1 MVEIVTRDVSRL
13 ILALSA
19 FPMRLLPASVM
30 LVVATS
36 LFAQQTDSAIQ
47 QLQNL
52 QARLHKSHTAND
64 WPSNLIAAREL
75 KTFLNDDPAS
85 LLEVARA
92 EVHVGDF
99 PAAFRELEQFVRM
112 GQSTDLAAPSLD
124 FAPHLSQP
132 EFAKIQSAMEAN
144 RRPISLASTAFLLPG
159 SNLLPEDLDYDP
171 NGHRFLVTS
180 VLQKKIIAVAA
191 NGARNEFAKAP
202 DNWPM
207 MAIKIDRK
215 RSLVWAT
222 EVALQG
228 FRSAPESD
236 WGRSAVLSYDLK
248 TGKLQRRVEGP
259 HGSSL
264 GDMSLLANGDVVV
277 SDGDGGGVY
286 RLTAKGSVL
295 QRLDAGDF
303 ISPQTPTMHPDA
315 NHIFVPDYE
324 RGIAVL
330 DLLTRQVR
338 WLATAGRFALNGI
351 DGLYFDRGKLIAV
364 QNGTSPER
372 VIAFTL
378 NPALS
383 EITSETILERSTDTL
398 GDPTHGVFVGNDFYY
413 IADSGW
419 NAIDEHGTMKP
430 GAKPSVPRLMRVKIQ
445 GSGGSTPAHTG

>member
-1 MVEIVTRDVSRL
+1 
-13 ILALSA
+13 
-19 FPMRLLPASVM
+19 MRLLPASVV
-30 LVVATS
+30 LVVAIS
-36 LFAQQTDSAIQ
+36 LFAQRTDSAIQ
-47 QLQNL
+47 QFQSL
-52 QARLHKSHTAND
+52 QARLHNSHTAND

-75 KTFLNDDPAS
+75 KMFLNDDPAS

-112 GQSTDLAAPSLD
+112 GQSTDLTEPSLD
-124 FAPHLSQP
+124 FAPHLAKP

-144 RRPISLASTAFLLPG
+144 RRPISVASTAVLLPG

-171 NGHRFLVTS
+171 SGHRFLVTS
-180 VLQKKIIAVAA
+180 ILQKKIIAISVG
-191 NGARNEFAKAP
+191 GAGNEFAKAP

-207 MAIKIDRK
+207 MAIKIDRP
-215 RSLVWAT
+215 RGLVWAT

-228 FRSAPESD
+228 FSSAPESD
-236 WGRSAVLSYDLK
+236 WGRSAVLCYDLK
-248 TGKLQRRVEGP
+248 TGKLLQRVDGP
-259 HGSSL
+259 RGSSL

-303 ISPQTPTMHPDA
+303 ISPQTPTIPLDG
-315 NHIFVPDYE
+315 NHILVPDYE
-324 RGIAVL
+324 RGVAVL
-330 DLLTRQVR
+330 DLSTRQVH
-338 WLATAGRFALNGI
+338 WLATAERFALNGI
-351 DGLYFDRGKLIAV
+351 DGLYFDHGKLIAV

-398 GDPTHGVFVGNDFYY
+398 GDPTHGVVVGNDFYY

-419 NAIDEHGTMKP
+419 NTIDDHGNMKP

-445 GSGGSTPAHTG
+445 GSGAPTPAHTG

>member
-1 MVEIVTRDVSRL
+1 
-13 ILALSA
+13 
-19 FPMRLLPASVM
+19 MRLLPASAL
-30 LVVATS
+30 LVVAVS
-36 LFAQQTDSAIQ
+36 LFAQRTDSAVA
-47 QLQNL
+47 QLQSL

-64 WPSNLIAAREL
+64 WPANLVAAREL
-75 KTFLNDDPAS
+75 KTLLNDDPAT

-92 EVHVGDF
+92 EIHVGDF
-99 PAAFRELEQFVRM
+99 AAAFRELQQFVRM
-112 GQSTDLAAPSLD
+112 GQSTDLTAPSLD
-124 FAPHLSQP
+124 FAPHLAKP
-132 EFAKIQSAMEAN
+132 EFVRIQSAMEAN
-144 RRPISLASTAFLLPG
+144 RMPISLASTALLLPG

-180 VLQKKIIAVAA
+180 VLQKKIIAISVG
-191 NGARNEFAKAP
+191 GAGDEFAKAP

-207 MAIKIDRK
+207 MAIKIDRP

-228 FRSAPESD
+228 FSSAPEPD
-236 WGRSAVLSYDLK
+236 WGRSAVLCYDLK
-248 TGKLQRRVEGP
+248 TGKLLRRVEGP
-259 HGSSL
+259 RGSSL
-264 GDMSLLANGDVVV
+264 GDMSLLADGGLAV

-295 QRLDAGDF
+295 QRLDTGDF
-303 ISPQTPTMHPDA
+303 ISPQTPTMGPDGH
-315 NHIFVPDYE
+315 HIFVPDYE

-330 DLLTRQVR
+330 ELSTGQVR

-372 VIAFTL
+372 VVAFTL

-383 EITSETILERSTDTL
+383 AITSETILERSTDTL
-398 GDPTHGVFVGNDFYY
+398 GDPTHGVVVGNDFYY

-419 NAIDEHGTMKP
+419 NNIDEHGNMKP
-430 GAKPSVPRLMRVKIQ
+430 GAKLSVPRLMRVRIQ
-445 GSGGSTPAHTG
+445 GSGRPIPAHTG

>member
-1 MVEIVTRDVSRL
+1 MK
-13 ILALSA
+13 
-19 FPMRLLPASVM
+19 LLPATVV
-30 LVVATS
+30 LVVTTS

-47 QLQNL
+47 QLQSL
-52 QARLHKSHTAND
+52 EARLNKSHTAND

-75 KTFLNDDPAS
+75 KTFLNDDPVS

-92 EVHVGDF
+92 EIHAGDF
-99 PAAFRELEQFVRM
+99 PTAFRELQQFVRM
-112 GQSTDLAAPSLD
+112 GQSTDLAEPSLD
-124 FAPHLSQP
+124 FAPHLAKP

-180 VLQKKIIAVAA
+180 VLQKKIVAI
-191 NGARNEFAKAP
+191 NHGGVSNEFAKAP

-207 MAIKIDRK
+207 LAIKIDLP

-228 FRSAPESD
+228 FSSAPESD
-236 WGRSAVLSYDLK
+236 WGRSAVLCYDLN
-248 TGKLQRRVEGP
+248 TGKLLRRVEGAR
-259 HGSSL
+259 GSSL

-277 SDGDGGGVY
+277 SDGEGGGVY
-286 RLTAKGSVL
+286 RLSAKTSAL
-295 QRLDAGDF
+295 QRLDAGEF
-303 ISPQTPTMHPDA
+303 ISPQTPTVLLDA

-330 DLLTRQVR
+330 DLSTKHVS
-338 WLATAGRFALNGI
+338 WLASAGRFALNGI
-351 DGLYFDRGKLIAV
+351 DGLYFDREKLIAV

-372 VIAFTL
+372 VIAFAL
-378 NPALS
+378 NQALS
-383 EITSETILERSTDTL
+383 EITAETILERSTDTL
-398 GDPTHGVFVGNDFYY
+398 GDPTHGVVVGNDFYY

-419 NAIDEHGTMKP
+419 NTIDEHGNMKP
-430 GAKPSVPRLMRVKIQ
+430 GAKPAVPRLMQVRIH
-445 GSGGSTPAHTG
+445 GSAGPTPAHTG

>member
-1 MVEIVTRDVSRL
+1 
-13 ILALSA
+13 
-19 FPMRLLPASVM
+19 MRLLPASVL

-36 LFAQQTDSAIQ
+36 LFAQRTDSAIQ
-47 QLQNL
+47 QLQSL
-52 QARLHKSHTAND
+52 QARLHKSHAAND

-75 KTFLNDDPAS
+75 KTLLNDDPAS

-92 EVHVGDF
+92 EVHLGDF
-99 PAAFRELEQFVRM
+99 PAAFRELQQFVRM
-112 GQSTDLAAPSLD
+112 GQSTDLTVPSLD
-124 FAPHLSQP
+124 FAPRLAKP
-132 EFAKIQSAMEAN
+132 EFATIQSAMEAN
-144 RRPISLASTAFLLPG
+144 RQPISLASTAVLLPG

-180 VLQKKIIAVAA
+180 ILQKKIVAITVG
-191 NGARNEFAKAP
+191 GAGNEFARAP

-207 MAIKIDRK
+207 MAIKIDRP
-215 RSLVWAT
+215 RNLVWAT

-228 FRSAPESD
+228 FSSALESD
-236 WGRSAVLSYDLK
+236 WGRSAVLCYDLK
-248 TGKLQRRVEGP
+248 TGKLLRRVEGP
-259 HGSSL
+259 RGSSL

-277 SDGDGGGVY
+277 SDGEGGGVY
-286 RLTAKGSVL
+286 RLSVKNSVL

-303 ISPQTPTMHPDA
+303 ISPQTPTTHPDGD
-315 NHIFVPDYE
+315 HIFVPDYE

-330 DLLTRQVR
+330 DLSTRQVH
-338 WLATAGRFALNGI
+338 WLATAGQFALNGI

-398 GDPTHGVFVGNDFYY
+398 GDPTHGVVVGDDFYY

-419 NAIDEHGTMKP
+419 NSIDDHGNIKP
-430 GAKPSVPRLMRVKIQ
+430 GAKPSVPRLMRIKIQ
-445 GSGGSTPAHTG
+445 KSGGPIPAHTG